1 MPKDLRESDSVHL
14 NPGASGGMIRG
25 ISPFHGLNA
34 PMSTGK
40 LTDAKVR
47 TAKPADKVYRLFD
60 GGGMYLE
67 VSTAGGRLW
76 RFKYRVDG
84 REKRLAL
91 GAYPD
96 TTLNHAREK
105 RDAAR
110 RQLANGID
118 PGAFKA
124 AQKAARAERAAN
136 SFEAIAREWHAAR
149 LPIWAAGHAERII
162 RRLERD
168 VFPVI
173 GGRPI
178 AELKPPEIL
187 DVLRKIEA
195 RNIAETAHR
204 TLTNIGQ
211 VMRYAVATG
220 RLESDVTRDLRGA
233 LKPVQAKNFA
243 AITDPPKLG
252 ELLRGIEDYRGS
264 PIVRAALRL
273 APHVFVRPGELR
285 KARWA
290 DIDFDAREW
299 RFELS
304 KTRQPHIVPL
314 SDQAIS
320 ILKEVQG
327 ITGRSEYV
335 FPGARSMRL
344 PMSENAVLYALRGL
358 GFDSN
363 TMTGHGFRAAARTIL
378 DEVLGWRVDLIEH
391 QLGHAVKDPNGRAYN
406 RTAHL
411 PERRK
416 MMQAWSMYLNSLH
429 ASD

>member
-1 MPKDLRESDSVHL
+1 MAL
-14 NPGASGGMIRG
+14 
-25 ISPFHGLNA
+25 
-34 PMSTGK
+34 GK
-40 LTDAKVR
+40 LTDAKIR
-47 TAKPADKVYRLFD
+47 TVKPAEKPMRLFD
-60 GGGMYLE
+60 GGGLYLE
-67 VSTAGGRLW
+67 VSSTGGRWW
-76 RFKYRVDG
+76 RLKYRYDG
-84 REKRLAL
+84 KERRLSM
-91 GAYPD
+91 GVYPA
-96 TTLNHAREK
+96 TSLNRAREK

-110 RQLANGID
+110 TMLADGID
-118 PGAFKA
+118 PGAFRK

-136 SFEAIAREWHAAR
+136 SFETVAREWHAAR
-149 LPIWAAGHAERII
+149 EPIWAAGHAERII

-168 VFPVI
+168 VFPLI

-220 RLESDVTRDLRGA
+220 RLESDPTRDLRGA
-233 LKPVQAKNFA
+233 LKPVQGRNFA

-285 KARWA
+285 NARWA

-304 KTRQPHIVPL
+304 KTRQPHVVPL
-314 SDQAIS
+314 SDQAIG
-320 ILKEVQG
+320 ILREVEAL
-327 ITGRSEYV
+327 TGRSEYL
-335 FPGARSMRL
+335 FPGARSMRV

-358 GFDSN
+358 GFGSD

-391 QLGHAVKDPNGRAYN
+391 QLGHAVRDPNGRAYN

-411 PERRK
+411 PERKK
-416 MMQAWSMYLNSLH
+416 MMQAWSDFLDVLRTGSNVTPIR
-429 ASD
+429 AAKGAA